1 MNATAAHAGAPAS
14 ASAVALV
21 VHDVAP
27 ATWPDCQRLIAAVE
41 SITHGPLTLLV
52 VPHFHGG
59 RAAADEAAFVAALD
73 ARRARGD
80 ELVLHGYYHRDDA
93 PPPRSLR
100 GFVERRLLTRRE
112 GEFAAIDLAE
122 ARTRLAAGI
131 ALFRDHGWPLR
142 GFVPPAW
149 LLNDATRVAIDRSGH
164 PFEWVAV
171 RRGLYRLPGWQLERT
186 ANYVYSPDRA
196 WRRWMSRGVL
206 AREMRAARDRPL
218 LRISLHPADSRVPQV
233 MAHWCAL
240 IEGAVRTRRVVTKSG
255 FIAEAATRRERP
267 SHVLAAGA
275 AR

>member
-1 MNATAAHAGAPAS
+1 MTAATTK
-14 ASAVALV
+14 AVAIV

-27 ATWPDCQRLIAAVE
+27 ATWPDCERLIAAVE
-41 SITHGPLTLLV
+41 SVTHGPLTLLV

-59 RAAADEAAFVAALD
+59 RAVADDAAFAAALD
-73 ARRARGD
+73 RRRARGD

-93 PPPRSLR
+93 PAPRSLR
-100 GFVERRLLTRRE
+100 GFVARRLLTRRE
-112 GEFAAIDLAE
+112 GEFAAIDADA

-131 ALFRDHGWPLR
+131 ELFRARGWPLR

-149 LLNDATRVAIDRSGH
+149 LLNATTRAALDACGH
-164 PFEWVAV
+164 PFEWVAI

-196 WRRWMSRGVL
+196 WRRWLSRGVL
-206 AREMRAARDRPL
+206 AREMRAAQHREL
-218 LRISLHPADSRVPQV
+218 LRISLHPADARVPAV

-255 FIAEAATRRERP
+255 FIAERAA
-267 SHVLAAGA
+267 LATHASRGLRASVAG
-275 AR
+275 